1 MKFLLSL
8 IALAV
13 AVNAAPTI
21 ELEPRGSYNKFC
33 GQWDSKTFR
42 IANSDAS
49 YIVYNNLWDESS
61 AQSGSQ
67 CTTVT
72 SINGNAIAW
81 KTNWSW
87 EGSSSKVK
95 SYANVMYHYTPKRLS
110 AISKI
115 STKWTWG
122 LVLSSIILFI
132 SRLYMYL
139 PTCILSLGCLN

>member
-1 MKFLLSL
+1 MKILLSL
-8 IALAV
+8 IALAS

-21 ELEPRGSYNKFC
+21 ELEPRGSYKQFC
-33 GQWDSKTFR
+33 GQWDSTTFS

-49 YIVYNNLWDESS
+49 YIVYNNLWGESS

-72 SINGNAIAW
+72 SISGNEIAW

-95 SYANVMYHYTPKRLS
+95 SYANVAYQYTPKQLS

-122 LVLSSIILFI
+122 LVFSFNYYSLTWLF
-132 SRLYMYL
+132 
-139 PTCILSLGCLN
+139 